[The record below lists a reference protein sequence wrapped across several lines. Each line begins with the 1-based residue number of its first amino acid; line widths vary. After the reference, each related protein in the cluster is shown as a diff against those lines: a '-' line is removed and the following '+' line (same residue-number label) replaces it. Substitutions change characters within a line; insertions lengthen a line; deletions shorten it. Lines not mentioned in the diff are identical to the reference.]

1 MIVQLKISVS
11 LVVIFACFFCLRLQG
26 AANSQLDSIP
36 VYTKEELLG
45 KFNPSKHASFTLIE
59 PAYTSKTGIYLREE
73 AYEAFKQMH
82 RAAAASHVSLTILSA
97 TRNFDAQKAI
107 WERKWKRPQYEG
119 KQDLDRITD
128 ILKFSSMPGTSRHHW
143 GTDIDLNSL
152 EPAYFKSGKGLAVYQ
167 WLQAHAAEFGFY
179 QTYTSKLNGRLGYEE
194 EAWHWSYIPLSGPML
209 KAYSASINYSDLV
222 GFSGSESASKARVIE
237 DFVNG
242 IDSNLLK

>member
-1 MIVQLKISVS
+1 MRVRFT
-11 LVVIFACFFCLRLQG
+11 FAVYLACLLSLRLV
-26 AANSQLDSIP
+26 AACNHQLDSIP
-36 VYTKEELLG
+36 SFTKEELLG

-59 PAYTSKTGIYLREE
+59 PAHTSKTGIYLRKE

-82 RAAAASHVSLTILSA
+82 RTAAAAHITLTILSA

-119 KQDLDRITD
+119 KQDLDRIKD
-128 ILKFSSMPGTSRHHW
+128 ILKYSSMPGTSRHHW
-143 GTDIDLNSL
+143 GTEIDLNSL
-152 EPAYFKSGKGLAVYQ
+152 EPAYFKSGNGLVVYQ

-179 QTYTSKLNGRLGYEE
+179 QTYTSKLNGRPGYEE

-209 KAYSASINYSDLV
+209 KAYNASINYSDLV

-242 IDSNLLK
+242 IDANLLK